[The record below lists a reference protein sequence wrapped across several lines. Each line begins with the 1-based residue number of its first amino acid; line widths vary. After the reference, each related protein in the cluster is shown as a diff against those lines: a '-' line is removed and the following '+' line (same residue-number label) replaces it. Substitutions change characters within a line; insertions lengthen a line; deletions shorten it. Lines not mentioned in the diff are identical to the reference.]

1 MVSMV
6 PAAPLLPTRLPARPA
21 VVHGAVT
28 DTVVVGE
35 VEPLGELEDVVVDDP
50 LVDVGD
56 EVVVEDDDE
65 DEQAPRTAPHSKP
78 PATKRPPPHARSHV
92 HSILRCSCW
101 RLAAADRSGVL
112 PAK

>member
-1 MVSMV
+1 MV

-21 VVHGAVT
+21 VVHGGVT

-78 PATKRPPPHARSHV
+78 PATKLLRHMLVPTSTPSFGAR
-92 HSILRCSCW
+92 
-101 RLAAADRSGVL
+101 AGG
-112 PAK
+112 